1 MLNIVH
7 DTCFLRQL
15 KNYKKKHYNLDLF
28 YEVVEKLAECENLP
42 SKHKDHALSG
52 NWQNYRECN
61 IANDWLLIYRTT
73 ETKLILVATGSHDD
87 LF

>member
-52 NWQNYRECN
+52 N
-61 IANDWLLIYRTT
+61 
-73 ETKLILVATGSHDD
+73 
-87 LF
+87 

>member
-52 NWQNYRECN
+52 NWQNYRECH
-61 IANDWLLIYRTT
+61 ISMAL
-73 ETKLILVATGSHDD
+73 E
-87 LF
+87 